1 MTRGIRKP
9 LPALTAGL
17 LCLVLTGAVFAQ
29 GIPYDSHG
37 KRDPFHSLL
46 DTAKRPEPAKVLAPP
61 PLEKRPPGLAGLLVS
76 EVTLTGTAKS
86 PGSNI
91 AIVRGIDNVSYFARE
106 GTKLYNGYVEKIT
119 DDEVVIVREQV
130 DTLGKKTISRV
141 TKQIQT
147 ENRQVTP

>member
-9 LPALTAGL
+9 MPALATSL
-17 LCLVLTGAVFAQ
+17 LCLILCGTAFAQ
-29 GIPYDSHG
+29 GIKYDSHG
-37 KRDPFHSLL
+37 KRDPFQSLL
-46 DTAKRPEPAKVLAPP
+46 NSVKRPEPAKVLAPP

-86 PGSNI
+86 PGSHI
-91 AIVRGIDNVSYFARE
+91 AILRGIDNVSYFARE

-119 DDEVVIVREQV
+119 DADVVFVREQV
-130 DTLGKKTISRV
+130 DTTGKKTISRV

>member
-1 MTRGIRKP
+1 MTRGNCKP
-9 LPALTAGL
+9 APALMAFL
-17 LCLVLTGAVFAQ
+17 LCLAIGGTAFAQ
-29 GIPYDSHG
+29 GIKFESLG
-37 KRDPFHSLL
+37 KRDPFQSLL
-46 DTAKRPEPAKVLAPP
+46 SVTKRPEPAKVLAPP

-86 PGSNI
+86 PGSHI
-91 AIVRGIDNVSYFARE
+91 AILHGIDNTSYFARE

-119 DDEVVIVREQV
+119 DDEVVFVREQV
-130 DTLGKKTISRV
+130 DTEGKKTISRV

>member
-1 MTRGIRKP
+1 MTRGIRKAM
-9 LPALTAGL
+9 PALTASL
-17 LCLVLTGAVFAQ
+17 LCLVVCGMVLAQ
-29 GIPYDSHG
+29 GINYDSHG
-37 KRDPFHSLL
+37 KRDPFQSLL
-46 DTAKRPEPAKVLAPP
+46 NTAKRPEPAKVLAPP

-86 PGSNI
+86 PGSHI
-91 AIVRGIDNVSYFARE
+91 AILRGIDNVSYFARE

-119 DDEVVIVREQV
+119 DEDVVFVREQV
-130 DTLGKKTISRV
+130 DTTGKKNIGRV

>member
-9 LPALTAGL
+9 MPALTASL
-17 LCLVLTGAVFAQ
+17 LCLVLCGTVFAQ
-29 GIPYDSHG
+29 GIKYDSHG
-37 KRDPFHSLL
+37 KRDPFQSLL
-46 DTAKRPEPAKVLAPP
+46 NAAKRPEPAKVLAPP

-86 PGSNI
+86 PGSHI
-91 AIVRGIDNVSYFARE
+91 AILRGIDNVSYFARE
-106 GTKLYNGYVEKIT
+106 GTKLYNGYVETIT
-119 DDEVVIVREQV
+119 DQDVVFVREQV
-130 DTLGKKTISRV
+130 DTTGKKTISRV